1 MDKVLILYTMK
12 GCPFCDMI
20 KTQLNEN
27 HIEYHERDIN
37 KYEKEFDLFSEITKS
52 EYVPAFMIIENPES
66 ENPTPHLFTPDNH
79 FQTIDEGVEIIK
91 QFIL

>member
-1 MDKVLILYTMK
+1 MDNIVILFTME
-12 GCPFCDMI
+12 GCPFCQIMKD
-20 KTQLNEN
+20 KLKESD
-27 HIEYHERDIN
+27 IEYHERDIDEN
-37 KYEKEFDLFSEITKS
+37 EEEYSLFSEVS
-52 EYVPAFMIIENPES
+52 GSDFVPAFMIIENPES